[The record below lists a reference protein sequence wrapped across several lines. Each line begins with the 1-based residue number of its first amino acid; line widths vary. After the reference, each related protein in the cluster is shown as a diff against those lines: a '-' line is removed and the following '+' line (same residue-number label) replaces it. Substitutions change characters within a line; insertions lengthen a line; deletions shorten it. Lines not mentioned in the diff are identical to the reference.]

1 MASTPSRTPLR
12 PIGGGSATPPP
23 APPSAEE
30 SPSSEVVVASEVTSF
45 LSRFGFLP
53 PPRPWALFF
62 GLGRTRGLP
71 ALAAGALRLGR
82 LGGEG
87 GEGNHIKEQ

>member
-1 MASTPSRTPLR
+1 MASTPSRTP
-12 PIGGGSATPPP
+12 PGPTEGGLATPPPPP
-23 APPSAEE
+23 APPSAED
-30 SPSSEVVVASEVTSF
+30 SPSSGVVVASEVTSF
-45 LSRFGFLP
+45 SSRFGFLP

-82 LGGEG
+82 LGGP
-87 GEGNHIKEQ
+87 